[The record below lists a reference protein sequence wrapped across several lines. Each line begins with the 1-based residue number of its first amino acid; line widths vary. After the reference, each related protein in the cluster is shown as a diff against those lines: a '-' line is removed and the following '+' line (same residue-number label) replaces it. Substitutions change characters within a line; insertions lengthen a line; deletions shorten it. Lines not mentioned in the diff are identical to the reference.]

1 MNFTARI
8 IAESLNGAV
17 DGNPDEIVK
26 DVAKIEEG
34 APGSLS
40 FLANPKYEK
49 YIYTTKASVVIVNK
63 DFKPEREVT
72 ATLIRVNNAYEAFAS
87 LLDLYEK
94 NKPRKT
100 GIAKMSSISENAE
113 VGKDVYVG
121 EFAVIS
127 AGAKIGNNVQIYPQV
142 YVGEHVTVGDH
153 TVLYPG
159 VKIYHEC
166 SVGSHCVLH
175 AGVIIGADGF
185 GFVPNEENNYRK
197 VPQVGTV
204 IIEDHVEVGANT
216 TIDRATMGSTIVRK
230 GVKLDNL
237 IMVAHNVEIGDN
249 TVIAGQSGI
258 AGSTRIGKNCMLA
271 GQVGLIGH
279 INIADGV
286 KIAAQS
292 GIIKDIRKE
301 GVAIQGSPGMDFREY
316 YKSYAIFRKLPQL
329 SEQIRDLEK
338 EMKSLKNGEK

>member
-1 MNFTARI
+1 MNFTAQT
-8 IAESLNGAV
+8 IAEFLKGTV
-17 DGNPDEIVK
+17 DGNPDEGVHE
-26 DVAKIEEG
+26 VSRIEEG
-34 APGSLS
+34 NPGSLT

-49 YIYTTKASVVIVNK
+49 FIYTTRSSVVIVNK
-63 DFKPEREVT
+63 DFNPEKEVA

-87 LLDLYEK
+87 LLDFYEK

-100 GIAKMSSISENAE
+100 GIAELSSISKDAV
-113 VGKDVYVG
+113 VGNDVYIG

-127 AGAKIGNNVQIYPQV
+127 DGVKIGNNVQIHPQV
-142 YVGEHVTVGDH
+142 YIGENVTIGDH
-153 TVLYPG
+153 TVLHPG
-159 VKIYHEC
+159 VKIYHDC

-175 AGVIIGADGF
+175 AGVIVGADGF

-197 VPQVGTV
+197 VPQVGTA

-216 TIDRATMGSTIVRK
+216 TIDRATMGATVVRK

-237 IMVAHNVEIGDN
+237 IMVAHNVEIGEN

-279 INIADGV
+279 ITITDGV

-292 GIIKDIRKE
+292 GIIKDIKKE
-301 GVAIQGSPGMDFREY
+301 GTAIQGSPGMDFKDY
-316 YKSYAIFRKLPQL
+316 YKSYAIFKKLPEL
-329 SEQIRDLEK
+329 SEQVRKLDREIASMKNRDK
-338 EMKSLKNGEK
+338 